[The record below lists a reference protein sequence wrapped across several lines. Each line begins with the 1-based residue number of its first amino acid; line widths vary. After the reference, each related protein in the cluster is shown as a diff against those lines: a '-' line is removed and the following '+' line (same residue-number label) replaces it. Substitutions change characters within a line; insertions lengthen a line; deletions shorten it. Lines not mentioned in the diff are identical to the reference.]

1 MGALHDAERRLRDP
15 HRLRVYQEDRK
26 GPRTSIKMHL
36 QDKHTLSLC
45 CFIFRHCPL
54 FLPGYPLLESI
65 TSSLLLASLCICVCV
80 YVCVHVT
87 RVAHLI
93 YSYVVDCCGQVISRV
108 LERHHL
114 FFVFFL
120 CVSVAVLSW
129 YCVSVSLPLLP
140 THAGVILLF
149 NAAVQKNFKGRI
161 LPIKKVI

>member
-114 FFVFFL
+114 FFVFF
-120 CVSVAVLSW
+120 CVF
-129 YCVSVSLPLLP
+129 LLP
-140 THAGVILLF
+140 SFLGIAFLSLYLF
-149 NAAVQKNFKGRI
+149 CPRMQASFSCLMLPFKKNFKGRI